1 LSTER
6 RKPRATIISKAQDQ
20 QMNESVLPHPALITR
35 LVAAARRLDTVGR
48 PREAAEVLEVAAAL
62 SPEGAALRAEAAEL
76 RTKESIEDFDREFKR
91 RNLEASHALGMAHI
105 FDNAGELQRATEMI
119 DLAKL
124 RTPFSYLAYAAS
136 GFLHLRHDDA
146 DTAQKELSQARRLN
160 PLDYRL
166 AVEASRAA
174 LESEAYETA
183 LEHAID
189 AMLLANWRTERE
201 QDQERRRVDTLAK
214 LCQCPPERLDAL
226 LASRSTALQ
235 KACDHVALSHARIFS
250 GAKMGPRK
258 PMPRQREKLSDNLI
272 QRSTEMRSMPLLRHF
287 PDDQLIA
294 LARQAE
300 PHTFEHAEVL
310 FREEIS
316 GRDLYLVRR
325 GTVHIT
331 RRTPAGTQILS
342 ALGFGALFGEVSF
355 LDSLGRSATAF
366 GVGNGSVFVIS
377 AAGLDRAI
385 QEDRELAVALLWS
398 FWQTLADKVRSANS
412 KMSELF
418 NLPDGQALR
427 RSPARHGQRI
437 RLPEKDKLELL
448 REQGLSAQELRM
460 LATYSREER
469 FEPDAPIFNE
479 GDSGSCL
486 YIVVDGRVRI
496 SRLVPTVGEE
506 CLSVLGRG
514 EVFGEMALIDEQPRS
529 ADARAHDEGCT
540 VFSVSR
546 ALLEEVLSMD
556 PDAAVQFLN
565 LLCRLL
571 CRRLR
576 AMNERLVAWRV
587 MASHE

>member
-1 LSTER
+1 
-6 RKPRATIISKAQDQ
+6 
-20 QMNESVLPHPALITR
+20 
-35 LVAAARRLDTVGR
+35 
-48 PREAAEVLEVAAAL
+48 
-62 SPEGAALRAEAAEL
+62 
-76 RTKESIEDFDREFKR
+76 
-91 RNLEASHALGMAHI
+91 MA
-105 FDNAGELQRATEMI
+105 
-119 DLAKL
+119 
-124 RTPFSYLAYAAS
+124 
-136 GFLHLRHDDA
+136 
-146 DTAQKELSQARRLN
+146 
-160 PLDYRL
+160 
-166 AVEASRAA
+166 
-174 LESEAYETA
+174 
-183 LEHAID
+183 
-189 AMLLANWRTERE
+189 
-201 QDQERRRVDTLAK
+201 
-214 LCQCPPERLDAL
+214 
-226 LASRSTALQ
+226 
-235 KACDHVALSHARIFS
+235 
-250 GAKMGPRK
+250 PRK

-272 QRSTEMRSMPLLRHF
+272 QRSTELRSMPLLRHF

-310 FREEIS
+310 FREELT

-355 LDSLGRSATAF
+355 LDGLDRSATAF

-418 NLPDGQALR
+418 SMPDGQALR
-427 RSPARHGQRI
+427 RSPAGHGQRI

-469 FEPDAPIFNE
+469 FEPDAAIFNE
-479 GDSGSCL
+479 GDGGSCL

-529 ADARAHDEGCT
+529 ADARAHDDGCT